1 MAVSRRMF
9 LRGSAAALGA
19 AGLAAVTTKEAE
31 AKVPKSAVAYQDTPN
46 GIQECSNCRVFVPP
60 DSCRIVAGTISPKAW
75 CEMWAPKA

>member
-19 AGLAAVTTKEAE
+19 AGMAAFMTKEAA
-31 AKVPKSAVAYQDTPN
+31 AKVPKQAVSYQDTPN
-46 GIQECSNCRVFVPP
+46 GSQDCSKCRLFSGPH
-60 DSCRIVAGTISPKAW
+60 SCRIVAGDISPHGW